1 MNISYTPDIRPIR
14 FIFTAG
20 LTVLVFLNF
29 SLAPAALMTLS
40 HIDVVIKKDKS

>member
-20 LTVLVFLNF
+20 LTVLVFVNF
-29 SLAPAALMTLS
+29 GWGPASLMLLS